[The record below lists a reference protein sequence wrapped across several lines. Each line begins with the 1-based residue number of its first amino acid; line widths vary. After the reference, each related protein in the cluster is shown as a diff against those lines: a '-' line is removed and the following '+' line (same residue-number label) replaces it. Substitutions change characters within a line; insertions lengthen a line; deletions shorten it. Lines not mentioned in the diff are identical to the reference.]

1 MKPLPNT
8 PTCKYKRKLIGMKL
22 GEVGRTYYKDIPGV
36 YKISMMR
43 MFLNETDEIANVQI
57 DS

>member
-1 MKPLPNT
+1 
-8 PTCKYKRKLIGMKL
+8 MKL